1 MFYLKRNMVLSPIYF
16 LQSRYSTA
24 LYFCFTG
31 LVSVGFGNVAP
42 TTDNEMIFS
51 ITLMLFG
58 CKFTC
63 TLIAISRDWN
73 ALFSFSFQSRYIT
86 SLYFTFTTLT
96 SVGFGNVAPNTPNEK
111 IYVVIVMMIG
121 CKYLLWIKEKH
132 SWKVCFFLFF
142 HFDQKNRIETRNS
155 NNPIEIKRVAHFIV

>member
-1 MFYLKRNMVLSPIYF
+1 MIFSMNTNMPLYTLLCNKKVAKVKAFKKKRGNGNVQYRIRYYCPFTI

-121 CKYLLWIKEKH
+121 CKYLL
-132 SWKVCFFLFF
+132 
-142 HFDQKNRIETRNS
+142 
-155 NNPIEIKRVAHFIV
+155 

>member
-1 MFYLKRNMVLSPIYF
+1 MMTKKIVCQQNAVFYYSSVTKKVKKFRPSKERTIGNDQSQMRYYCAFTI

-63 TLIAISRDWN
+63 TLIAISRD
-73 ALFSFSFQSRYIT
+73 
-86 SLYFTFTTLT
+86 
-96 SVGFGNVAPNTPNEK
+96 
-111 IYVVIVMMIG
+111 
-121 CKYLLWIKEKH
+121 
-132 SWKVCFFLFF
+132 
-142 HFDQKNRIETRNS
+142 
-155 NNPIEIKRVAHFIV
+155 

>member
-1 MFYLKRNMVLSPIYF
+1 MPIYF
-16 LQSRYSTA
+16 FQSRYSTA

-111 IYVVIVMMIG
+111 IYVVLVMMIG
-121 CKYLLWIKEKH
+121 CKYFDLMI
-132 SWKVCFFLFF
+132 SWKYS
-142 HFDQKNRIETRNS
+142 NS
-155 NNPIEIKRVAHFIV
+155 QYTTTFNKILT

>member
-1 MFYLKRNMVLSPIYF
+1 MNTKMPFIHYSVTKSSRSSCLQKEKGNVQCRIRYYCPFTI

-73 ALFSFSFQSRYIT
+73 ALFPFHFSLGT
-86 SLYFTFTTLT
+86 SLPFISRLQLWLRLDLAMLPPTLLMRKFML
-96 SVGFGNVAPNTPNEK
+96 S
-111 IYVVIVMMIG
+111 
-121 CKYLLWIKEKH
+121 LLW
-132 SWKVCFFLFF
+132 W
-142 HFDQKNRIETRNS
+142 
-155 NNPIEIKRVAHFIV
+155 

>member
-1 MFYLKRNMVLSPIYF
+1 MPEDFVINSINAKPWLSGNFKSRIRLFPHF
-16 LQSRYSTA
+16 LLQSRYSTA

-63 TLIAISRDWN
+63 TLIAISRD
-73 ALFSFSFQSRYIT
+73 
-86 SLYFTFTTLT
+86 
-96 SVGFGNVAPNTPNEK
+96 
-111 IYVVIVMMIG
+111 
-121 CKYLLWIKEKH
+121 
-132 SWKVCFFLFF
+132 
-142 HFDQKNRIETRNS
+142 
-155 NNPIEIKRVAHFIV
+155 